1 MKKMKKKFRTRNGI
15 TLVALIVTI
24 IILLILAGV
33 TLNLVSGSNGILG
46 KATKAAEVTKLAAI
60 KEQMQLDL
68 VTAQANSIIDGE
80 LNISQA
86 NLTEIIK
93 KYGELQEDGD
103 TIVTES
109 GNISLKEIYQNA
121 NSGGGETGG
130 SETGGNVTIDSEE
143 ISKLNSEMQSLKA
156 EVNALKTANNSMKTS
171 ITALS
176 DSLSPT
182 SYQKPTMLTGANWRS
197 GGFYQTG
204 KTVYVQLNFD
214 VDEDVLPLSHECGQP
229 YGSYTQIAEGFPPA
243 QSYLMMIFAYTSN
256 PTGNAYMAM
265 GTAGVDTEGRMFVA
279 KRQDEAY
286 RNRTGNVIFGTYLAK

>member
-1 MKKMKKKFRTRNGI
+1 MKKKFRTRNGI

-68 VTAQANSIIDGE
+68 VTAQADSIIDGE

-86 NLTEIIK
+86 KLTEIIK

-130 SETGGNVTIDSEE
+130 SETGGDVTIDSEE

-182 SYQKPTMLTGANWRS
+182 SYQKPTMLTGANWRL
-197 GGFYQTG
+197 GGFYQIG
-204 KTVYVQLNFD
+204 KTVYVLMNFD
-214 VDEDVLPLSHECGQP
+214 VDENVLPLSKECGNR
-229 YGSYTQIAEGFPPA
+229 YASYTAVAEGFPIPNRDA
-243 QSYLMMIFAYTSN
+243 AFNFVYSSHDT
-256 PTGNAYMAM
+256 TGGNNFEAR
-265 GTAGVDTEGRMFVA
+265 GSTGVD
-279 KRQDEAY
+279 QDGKLYVTKNGHDEY
-286 RNRTGNVIFGTYLAK
+286 YNKTGVTVYGTYLAK